1 MTSASPILRVYAIAS
16 NENPEAYQWLCA
28 WHGWCHAIDDHVD
41 EGRSPRE
48 VVSLCARG
56 AVIFSAP
63 FYRRHAEALGPLVGI
78 IAAQYEKSLEVSGV
92 LADALRIAGNQMVL
106 AVAYLTGG
114 TDGVRRTSDALW
126 PVVEATQLKTNP

>member
-1 MTSASPILRVYAIAS
+1 MNGSTVLESYAIAS
-16 NENPEAYQWLCA
+16 NGNAEAYQWLCA

-41 EGRSPRE
+41 EGRPARDVIE
-48 VVSLCARG
+48 LCARG

-78 IAAQYEKSLEVSGV
+78 IAAQYEKSLEVNGV

-114 TDGVRRTSDALW
+114 TESVRRTSDALW
-126 PVVEATQLKTNP
+126 PVVEATQLQPNP

>member
-1 MTSASPILRVYAIAS
+1 MSVTAILEVYAIAS
-16 NENPEAYQWLCA
+16 TGNAEAYQWLCA

-41 EGRSPRE
+41 ESRPARG
-48 VVSLCARG
+48 VIDLCARG

-78 IAAQYEKSLEVSGV
+78 IAAQYEKSIEVQGV

-106 AVAYLTGG
+106 MVAYLTGG
-114 TDGVRRTSDALW
+114 TESVRRTSDALW
-126 PVVEATQLKTNP
+126 PVVVATQLQSNS